1 MCINKLG
8 IKLNQLNKNAKCQL
22 TIFIIAGFAPSGH
35 RAHVP
40 TVGAPCGQGD
50 GCNRLGQLHRM
61 EELDQHDV
69 VIQSL
74 IVVAMHK
81 DAWQKV
87 WPFELTE
94 WKNLT
99 MPELYK
105 VSRNLWSVTNSLNS
119 LLVPDDGVS
128 LHELLRALK
137 HSHIVFSQKDL
148 HGVGAWEKNDQWNIS
163 RFWQVSSSISK
174 SSCLLVFLT
183 GSDVTDVLHIC
194 CWTEVRNWSSAYRCY
209 FF

>member
-1 MCINKLG
+1 
-8 IKLNQLNKNAKCQL
+8 
-22 TIFIIAGFAPSGH
+22 
-35 RAHVP
+35 
-40 TVGAPCGQGD
+40 
-50 GCNRLGQLHRM
+50 M

-81 DAWQKV
+81 DARQKV
-87 WPFELTE
+87 WPFERTE

-148 HGVGAWEKNDQWNIS
+148 HGVGAWKKNDQGNIS
-163 RFWQVSSSISK
+163 RF
-174 SSCLLVFLT
+174 
-183 GSDVTDVLHIC
+183 
-194 CWTEVRNWSSAYRCY
+194 
-209 FF
+209 